1 MSRAAMSMFVFGIYL
16 FGLGAILLIA
26 PNVLLGIFG
35 LEPATDV
42 FVRSVGMLVVFLG
55 YYYVSAAR
63 GEVVPFMRWSVR
75 ARPFVIAFFIAF
87 VALGWSK
94 PQLILFGAVE
104 LAAAIWTHLALRA
117 SGAAPPA

>member
-16 FGLGAILLIA
+16 FALGAILLIA

-42 FVRSVGMLVVFLG
+42 FVRIVGMLVVFLG

-75 ARPFVIAFFIAF
+75 ARPLVIVFFIAF

-94 PQLILFGAVE
+94 PQLILFGAVD

-117 SGAAPPA
+117 SGAAATA